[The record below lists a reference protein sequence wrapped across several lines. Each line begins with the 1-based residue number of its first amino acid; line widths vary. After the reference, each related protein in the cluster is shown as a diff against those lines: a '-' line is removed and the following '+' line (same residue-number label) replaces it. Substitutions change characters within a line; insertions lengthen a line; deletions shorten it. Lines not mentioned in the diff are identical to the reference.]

1 MGAILWGFESPLR
14 HILINNMKKKGRVA
28 ILLSGRGSNFL
39 AIYKN
44 SLKNDSNFKVAVV
57 ISNKKNARGLQK
69 ARDFKLK
76 AYHVSP
82 KKFDTKEEYETEIL
96 NILKG
101 NNVDLI
107 CLAGY
112 MRIVGD
118 TLLNAYKKRIINI
131 HPALLPSFP
140 GLDGQKQAL
149 DHGVKVSGCTVHF
162 VDSGVDTGPII
173 IQKAV
178 KIEEND
184 SEESLSK
191 RILKQEHR
199 IYSEAIKMFFDNRLK
214 FEGRKVKI
222 SEE

>member
-1 MGAILWGFESPLR
+1 M
-14 HILINNMKKKGRVA
+14 
-28 ILLSGRGSNFL
+28 

-118 TLLNAYKKRIINI
+118 TLLNAYKKRIINL